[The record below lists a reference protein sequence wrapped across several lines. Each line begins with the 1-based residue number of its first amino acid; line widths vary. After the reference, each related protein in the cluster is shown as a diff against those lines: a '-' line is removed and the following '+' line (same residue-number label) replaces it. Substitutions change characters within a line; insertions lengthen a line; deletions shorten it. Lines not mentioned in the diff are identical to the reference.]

1 MTDVIPSS
9 DAATSGISSAG
20 NRPPLLTRR
29 RLLFVGAAT
38 VMGGGMALNWGWL
51 TAIGLAPVLVSL
63 APCAAMCGLGLC
75 MKGGSGGQC
84 KDAKTANPIQTER
97 GDT

>member
-1 MTDVIPSS
+1 MTD
-9 DAATSGISSAG
+9 ISSSNDAGAVGTESVG
-20 NRPPLLTRR
+20 NRLRWLPRR

-51 TAIGLAPVLVSL
+51 TAIGPVLVSL

-75 MKGGSGGQC
+75 MKGGSGGKC
-84 KDAKTANPIQTER
+84 NDAGGGKPDQPER
-97 GDT
+97 

>member
-1 MTDVIPSS
+1 MTDILSS
-9 DAATSGISSAG
+9 NDAGTVGIESAG
-20 NRPPLLTRR
+20 NRPRWLMRK
-29 RLLFVGAAT
+29 RLLFIGAAT

-75 MKGGSGGQC
+75 MKGGSGGKC
-84 KDAKTANPIQTER
+84 NDAGSGKPDQSER
-97 GDT
+97 

>member
-1 MTDVIPSS
+1 MTDISPSS
-9 DAATSGISSAG
+9 IAGATDSESAG
-20 NRPPLLTRR
+20 NWPRWLTRR

-75 MKGGSGGQC
+75 MKGGSGGKC
-84 KDAKTANPIQTER
+84 NDAGGGKPDQPER
-97 GDT
+97 

>member
-1 MTDVIPSS
+1 MTN
-9 DAATSGISSAG
+9 ISPIDSAG
-20 NRPPLLTRR
+20 VPDIEHTSTWPQWLTRS

-63 APCAAMCGLGLC
+63 APCAVMCGLGLC
-75 MKGGSGGQC
+75 MKGKSGKGC
-84 KDAKTANPIQTER
+84 SKSPDDASH
-97 GDT
+97 D

>member
-1 MTDVIPSS
+1 MTDISS
-9 DAATSGISSAG
+9 SNDAGAADIESAG
-20 NRPPLLTRR
+20 NWPRWLTRR

-75 MKGGSGGQC
+75 MKGGSGGKCNHAGSGKPDQ
-84 KDAKTANPIQTER
+84 PER
-97 GDT
+97 

>member
-1 MTDVIPSS
+1 MTDISS
-9 DAATSGISSAG
+9 SNDAGAVGTESAG
-20 NRPPLLTRR
+20 NRLRWLPRR

-75 MKGGSGGQC
+75 MTGGSGGKC
-84 KDAKTANPIQTER
+84 NDAGGGKPDQSER
-97 GDT
+97 